1 MYNFGDVVEAVLD
14 GKKLIGR
21 ICNVGNES
29 ESGKYVEFEEGFRF
43 VSHNDMELV
52 EEKPLDK
59 FNPNVPH
66 CLTEDYEEH
75 KADTMVVIVED
86 ESPTMTTV
94 LTDNEKLS
102 VPRHIIQE
110 LDESKEVIN
119 LIAKHTLNHLYP
131 MEKNAIPFRHKD
143 GTPSMGVMVLKGGDV
158 YLYDVISKKSVREFE
173 TIEETNYKDIL
184 GRTIHYNQLLEVA
197 EVISGLPTIINVYI
211 DNDDKLRSVIF
222 DEYGQVEI
230 DLTEDMK
237 SRILNNMSE
246 RCVIALGAE
255 RRSMVMDAVFNEFEE
270 NYDDFD

>member
-14 GKKLIGR
+14 GKTLIGR

-29 ESGKYVEFEEGFRF
+29 DSGKYVEFEEGFRF
-43 VSHNDMELV
+43 VSHDDMKLV

-59 FNPNVPH
+59 FNRNVPH
-66 CLTEDYEEH
+66 HLTEDYEEH

-143 GTPSMGVMVLKGGDV
+143 GTPSMGVMVLKGEDV

-173 TIEETNYKDIL
+173 TIEETKYKDIL

>member
-29 ESGKYVEFEEGFRF
+29 DSGKYVEFEEGFRF
-43 VSHNDMELV
+43 VPHDDMKLV

-66 CLTEDYEEH
+66 YLTEDYEEH

-143 GTPSMGVMVLKGGDV
+143 GTPSMGVMVLKGEDV

-173 TIEETNYKDIL
+173 TIEETKYKDIL

>member
-14 GKKLIGR
+14 GKTLIGR

-29 ESGKYVEFEEGFRF
+29 DSGKYVEFEEGFRF
-43 VSHNDMELV
+43 VSHDDMKLV

-66 CLTEDYEEH
+66 YLTEDYEEH

-94 LTDNEKLS
+94 LTDNEKLC
-102 VPRHIIQE
+102 VPRRIIQE

-143 GTPSMGVMVLKGGDV
+143 GTPSMGVMVLKGEDV

-173 TIEETNYKDIL
+173 TIEETKYKDIL